1 MKLLRTKATR
11 KPVLVLLLAAAM
23 PAALALHGCKR
34 EAGIFKKE
42 PVDAAKWAAVNFRCP
57 SNRQTYAKWVVSAD
71 RQTVRQVIN
80 GDPSILVSDRDLEPG
95 SFSGTWLVGANDDDF
110 VGFVFGYQNPGK
122 FYLFDWKGGPQHDG
136 AMGLARQGMCLKIAE
151 APYDGPMS
159 GNLEAGKP
167 FAGKDL
173 WQTEGSEGRVRLLD
187 YEATEPWQPGKP
199 YRFQLNFRPGEFR
212 ITVIDG
218 QDGQRVQRVIYD
230 KTFQDSTYPGG
241 KFGFYNYSQG
251 GVVYRGFQTT
261 EIPGKLDY
269 PWLTI
274 LLILLVLGV
283 LITAKKKQPREP
295 AKGKK

>member
-11 KPVLVLLLAAAM
+11 KPVLVLLLAIVM

-42 PVDAAKWAAVNFRCP
+42 PVDPANWTAVNYRCP
-57 SNRQTYAKWVVSAD
+57 GNRQTYAKWVVSAD

-80 GDPSILVSDRDLEPG
+80 GDPSILVSDQDLERG
-95 SFSGTWLVGANDDDF
+95 SFSGTWLVGPNDDDF

-122 FYLFDWKGGPQHDG
+122 FYLFDWKGGPQRDG

-151 APYDGPMS
+151 APYDGPTS

-173 WQTEGSEGRVRLLD
+173 WQTEGAEGKVRLLD
-187 YEATEPWQPGKP
+187 YEATERWQPGKL
-199 YRFQLNFRPGEFR
+199 YRFQLDFRPGEFR
-212 ITVIDG
+212 IAVEDDQG
-218 QDGQRVQRVIYD
+218 VIYD
-230 KTFQDSTYPGG
+230 KTFRDNTYPGG

-261 EIPGKLDY
+261 EIPPKVDY

-274 LLILLVLGV
+274 ILILLVLAV
-283 LITAKKKQPREP
+283 LITAKKKPEE
-295 AKGKK
+295 AGKGKK